1 MVDGRT
7 FDSPEPSINHDGAED
22 GTIGNK
28 ICNRRIAHATT
39 ATVDNDRFTS
49 LYTLDIRPE
58 KKESKIDP
66 ALVHKR
72 IFNAIRVIDDTAAI
86 IITDH
91 RITHNK
97 DIPSGA

>member
-39 ATVDNDRFTS
+39 ATVDKNRFTS
-49 LYTLDIRPE
+49 LCTLDIRPE
-58 KKESKIDP
+58 KKKSKIDP

-72 IFNAIRVIDDTAAI
+72 IFDAIRAIDDTAAI
-86 IITDH
+86 ITPD
-91 RITHNK
+91 N
-97 DIPSGA
+97 